1 MRIVDSMK
9 LAQATIAVCQGNDI
23 LPKMRIGRFKI
34 GGVVFEA
41 GRCEVRNSISD
52 HLQMFIEVMNADSVP
67 IGEMESYVI
76 S

>member
-9 LAQATIAVCQGNDI
+9 LARATIAVCQGNDI
-23 LPKMRIGRFKI
+23 IPNMKIRKFKI

-52 HLQMFIEVMNADSVP
+52 HFQMFIEVMNAESIP
-67 IGEMESYVI
+67 MGEMENYLI